1 MRGYNRELWPKLTFP
16 PVAPGMEVVCVSH
29 DPAGGILSQSGEE
42 GPETRVELE
51 DNMRRLVP
59 MEVEEKVGMGEMA

>member
-1 MRGYNRELWPKLTFP
+1 
-16 PVAPGMEVVCVSH
+16 MEVVCVSH

-51 DNMRRLVP
+51 DNMRMLVP